1 MIQTPVAES
10 SRLWFVWEHN
20 SHKNT
25 IAIMYNIKLLEVT
38 QINITALRETA

>member
-1 MIQTPVAES
+1 MIQTQVAES

-25 IAIMYNIKLLEVT
+25 ITIMYNIKLLEIT
-38 QINITALRETA
+38 PINITAFRETA